1 VSIESLPITS
11 DFVDRPVRPL
21 LKWAGGKTQLLPQ
34 IAKAVPEQFNNY
46 IEPFIGGGAVFFNL
60 RPESA
65 VISDTNAELISM
77 YKAVATNPDTVARE
91 LGPMRSSET
100 FFYEIRSLKFEDLSV
115 EAAAARTIY
124 LNRACFNGLY
134 RVNRR
139 GEFNVPFGKHTSLN
153 LPDIHVLRRASSV
166 LAKATIVH
174 GDYLTVLG
182 RHASEGDFVFLDP
195 PYLPI
200 GKYSDFKRYTREQFH
215 EKDHRELAEE
225 VRRLTGVG
233 AHVVLTNS
241 NHPLVHELYGDYR
254 LEVLETRRSISS
266 KGTARTGQDVIV
278 IAAPSKRRKLSIV
291 RSTMPS
297 QVANFPPT
305 RLMGSKQKLLTEI
318 WNVASDFKFDAVVD
332 LFSGSGVVSYM
343 FKANGKRVVS
353 NDYMAMA
360 EQYAKALIAN
370 NRRTLSDSTIA
381 SLLNDKVKTDQFVER
396 TFDGLYFT
404 DDENR
409 LIDRL
414 RTNIAKLPHP
424 TDRALAMA
432 GLMRACTKKRARGIF
447 TYVGLRYD
455 DGRKDL
461 KTPLDEHFANAMS
474 VINSAV
480 FDNGERNVARRGDA
494 LSLRPTQNA
503 LIYID
508 PPYFSR
514 HSDNEYVR
522 RYHFLEGLACNWDGL
537 SIQEHT
543 LTKKFKNYP
552 TPFSTRDGAFSAFD
566 ALFRRYRQN
575 LLLVSYSSNSLPT
588 LDEIVELMAR
598 YKSKVEVIP
607 VEHRYSF
614 GNQGHKVN
622 DNRNAVQEYLFIGY

>member
-1 VSIESLPITS
+1 MSFESLPIPS
-11 DFVDRPVRPL
+11 DFVSPPVRPL

-34 IAKAVPEQFNNY
+34 IVKAAPERFNKY

-60 RPESA
+60 QPGRS

-77 YKAVATNPDTVARE
+77 YKAVASNPEAVARE
-91 LGPMRSSET
+91 LGSMRSNEA
-100 FFYEIRSLKFEDLSV
+100 FFYEIRSLKFEDLST

-124 LNRACFNGLY
+124 LNRSCFNGLY

-139 GEFNVPFGKHTSLN
+139 GEFNVPFGRYKSVN
-153 LPDIHVLRRASSV
+153 LPDSQVLRCASSV
-166 LAKATIVH
+166 LSRATIVH

-182 RHASEGDFVFLDP
+182 QYAAEGDFIFLDP

-200 GKYSDFKRYTREQFH
+200 SKYSDFKRYTKEQFH

-241 NHPLVHELYGDYR
+241 NHPLVHELYKDYR
-254 LEVLETRRSISS
+254 IEILETRRSINSQGS
-266 KGTARTGQDVIV
+266 GRTGQDVMV
-278 IAAPSKRRKLSIV
+278 VATPRTRRKLSIV
-291 RSTMPS
+291 RNTMST
-297 QVANFPPT
+297 QVESFPPT
-305 RLMGSKQKLLTEI
+305 RLMGSKRKLLTEI
-318 WNVASDFKFDAVVD
+318 WNVASEFKFGTVVD

-370 NRRTLSDSTIA
+370 NRRTLNDGTIA
-381 SLLNDKVKTDQFVER
+381 SLLNDNVKTDQFVER
-396 TFDGLYFT
+396 TFGGLYFT
-404 DDENR
+404 DDENH

-414 RTNIAKLPHP
+414 RMNIAKLPHP

-461 KTPLDEHFANAMS
+461 KTPLDEHFTNAMS

-494 LSLRPTQNA
+494 LSLRPAQNA

-522 RYHFLEGLACNWDGL
+522 RYHFLEGLACNWDGV

-566 ALFRRYRQN
+566 ALFHRYRNN

-588 LDEIVELMAR
+588 LDEIVELMSR

-622 DNRNAVQEYLFIGY
+622 DNRNAVQEYLFVGY